1 MADDTPAHIA
11 THPLPSGERLIVT
24 IGVMMAVLLQVL
36 DTTIANVALPHMQA
50 DLSASQDQINWVL
63 TSYIVA
69 SAIALPI
76 SGWLADRVGRKRL
89 LLVSVV
95 CFTIASVLCA
105 TATSLTEM
113 VVFRAFQGVS
123 GAFIV
128 PLAQATLFDINPR
141 EKHGQAMA
149 LFGGGVMIGPILGPV
164 LGGWLTDNYN
174 WRWVFLVNL
183 PVGILCILIM
193 MRFMPKTETHERKFD
208 MFGFALLAIA
218 LGALQF
224 CLDRGEQNDWF
235 SSWETIIE
243 AGLAIGAGWIFVVHM
258 ATSKQPL
265 FERAMFTDRNFATS
279 LLFMAVTGIL
289 LLAGLAL
296 LPPLLQNMYGYSV
309 LQSGILTAPRGVG
322 TLLSMLIA
330 GRLTGKI
337 DARLLVGLGI
347 VLMGTSLY
355 MMTGFAID
363 QPARPVI
370 MSGVVQGLGLGL
382 IFVPLQTL
390 AFETLSARMRTTGAA
405 LLNLSRN
412 IGGSVGISIVSTQL
426 VRMTQVSHADMAA
439 QITQQTI
446 PTANPEMLQTVAPLA
461 GPAALAYIN
470 GMITKQALFIAYLD
484 DFKLMMFVS
493 FAVLPLLLFMK
504 RGNRAGA
511 GPPPHAAMD

>member
-1 MADDTPAHIA
+1 VASSPEAV
-11 THPLPSGERLIVT
+11 THPLPSGQRIIVT

-36 DTTIANVALPHMQA
+36 DTTIANVALPKMAA
-50 DLSASQDQINWVL
+50 DLSATQDQINWVL

-76 SGWLADRVGRKRL
+76 SGWLADEVGRKRL
-89 LLVSVV
+89 LLLSVV
-95 CFTIASVLCA
+95 GFTVASVLCA
-105 TATSLTEM
+105 TGTSLTEM
-113 VVFRAFQGVS
+113 VIFRAFQGVS

-141 EKHGQAMA
+141 EKHSQAMA

-183 PVGILCILIM
+183 PVGVICALLM
-193 MRFMPKTETHERKFD
+193 LRYMPKAETHERKFD

-243 AGLAIGAGWIFVVHM
+243 AGLAIGAGWMFVVHM
-258 ATSKQPL
+258 VTARHPL
-265 FERAMFTDRNFATS
+265 FDRAMFTDRNFAS
-279 LLFMAVTGIL
+279 GLLFMAVTGVL

-296 LPPLLQNMYGYSV
+296 LPPLLQNLYGYSV
-309 LQSGILTAPRGVG
+309 LQSGYLTAPRGVG
-322 TLLSMLIA
+322 TLISMLLA
-330 GRLTGKI
+330 GRLVGRI
-337 DARLLVGLGI
+337 DSRLLVGIG
-347 VLMGTSLY
+347 VTLMGVSLW

-363 QPARPVI
+363 QPSRPVI
-370 MSGVVQGLGLGL
+370 VSGVVQGLGLGL
-382 IFVPLQTL
+382 IFVPLQSL
-390 AFETLSARMRTTGAA
+390 AFETLVPKMRTTAAA

-412 IGGSVGISIVSTQL
+412 IGGSVGISVVSTQL
-426 VRMTQVSHADMAA
+426 VRMTQVAHADLAHN
-439 QITQQTI
+439 ITEQTI
-446 PTANPEMLQTVAPLA
+446 PTMDPTVLQTIFPVA

-470 GMITKQALFIAYLD
+470 LEVTRQALFIAYLD
-484 DFKLMMFVS
+484 DFKLMMIVT
-493 FAVLPLLLFMK
+493 FAVLPLLLLMR
-504 RGNRAGA
+504 RGKQVGTG
-511 GPPPHAAMD
+511 GPQHAAMD

>member
-1 MADDTPAHIA
+1 MAEAA
-11 THPLPSGERLIVT
+11 THPLPKGERLIVT
-24 IGVMMAVLLQVL
+24 VGVMMAVLLQVL

-50 DLSASQDQINWVL
+50 SLSATQDTINWVL

-76 SGWLADRVGRKRL
+76 SGWLADKVGRKRL
-89 LLVSVV
+89 LLTSVV
-95 CFTIASVLCA
+95 LFTAASVLCA
-105 TATSLTEM
+105 TATSLPEM
-113 VVFRAFQGVS
+113 VLFRALQGVG

-183 PVGILCILIM
+183 PVGIICILLM
-193 MRFMPKTETHERKFD
+193 ARFMPKTETHQRRFD

-224 CLDRGEQNDWF
+224 CLDRGEQKDWF
-235 SSWETIIE
+235 ASWEIIVE
-243 AGLAIGAGWIFVVHM
+243 AGLAIGAGWMFVVHM
-258 ATSKQPL
+258 ITSKHPL
-265 FERAMFTDRNFATS
+265 FERAIFVDRNFATS
-279 LLFMAVTGIL
+279 LLFMAVTGVL

-309 LQSGILTAPRGVG
+309 LQSGFLTAPRGIG
-322 TLLSMLIA
+322 TLISMLLA

-337 DARLLVGLGI
+337 DARLLVGIGI
-347 VLMGTSLY
+347 VLMGFSLH
-355 MMTGFAID
+355 MMTGFAIV
-363 QPARPVI
+363 QPSRTVI
-370 MSGVVQGLGLGL
+370 FSGVVQGLGLGL

-390 AFETLSARMRTTGAA
+390 AFETLPARMRTTGAA

-426 VRMTQVSHADMAA
+426 VRMAQVSHADLA
-439 QITQQTI
+439 QSITQQTI
-446 PTANPEMLQTVAPLA
+446 PTADPTLLQTAAPVA

-470 GMITKQALFIAYLD
+470 ALINKQAMFIAYLD
-484 DFKLMMFVS
+484 DFKLMMMIT
-493 FAVLPLLLFMK
+493 FAVLPLLFFMR
-504 RGNRAGA
+504 RGKKSDRT
-511 GPPPHAAMD
+511 PLVDSD